1 MPEDVQNNTVVNDDA
16 DLPVIG
22 FDDFNNEVDSW
33 ADAPEDVKADLSGG
47 HKGLPDLRKI
57 LSDYVT
63 PEARR
68 FVGNLRADY
77 TRKTQ
82 DLAKLRR
89 ELEMEREAISREKLA
104 RVDGEH
110 ARRNAELAK
119 VDTSTLDPY
128 KAEDLDKLVEVKA
141 AKIMSASIQSERDA
155 LNRERQRL
163 LAQRF
168 IEDHPE
174 MKSESFKAELKA
186 LLTARKDLDLED
198 AYYQVKGRLSESSVV
213 RQEAEA
219 LKAKEDKANAR
230 STLLQTASGRSSLPS
245 VTRPPKGANPQEV
258 YEFYRNQSR

>member
-1 MPEDVQNNTVVNDDA
+1 MPEDVQINTVVNDEA
-16 DLPVIG
+16 DLPVVG
-22 FDDFNNEVDSW
+22 FDDFNHEVDSW
-33 ADAPEDVKADLSGG
+33 ADAPDDVKADLSGG

-89 ELEMEREAISREKLA
+89 ELEMERDAISREKLA

-141 AKIMSASIQSERDA
+141 AKIMSASIQSEREA
-155 LNRERQRL
+155 LNKERQRL

-168 IEDHPE
+168 IDDQDAGAPE
-174 MKSESFKAELKA
+174 FAAMRA
-186 LLTARKDLDLED
+186 
-198 AYYQVKGRLSESSVV
+198 
-213 RQEAEA
+213 EAEQHQIEEVGRE
-219 LKAKEDKANAR
+219 LRDKKFMKII
-230 STLLQTASGRSSLPS
+230 SLAP
-245 VTRPPKGANPQEV
+245 EV
-258 YEFYRNQSR
+258 L